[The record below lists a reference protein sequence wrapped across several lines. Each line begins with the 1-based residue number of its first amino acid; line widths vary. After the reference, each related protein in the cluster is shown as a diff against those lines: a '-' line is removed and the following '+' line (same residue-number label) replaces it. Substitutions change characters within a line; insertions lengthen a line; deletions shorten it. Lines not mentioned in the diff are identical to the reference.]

1 MAGFADVPASAWYA
15 PYVQTVV
22 DKDLFAG
29 VGEGTFAPESS
40 MTYAQFLTVLYK
52 FSGDQ
57 LPASQGAWYQSYV
70 DWANNAGLVPAE
82 MAGFNPD
89 ASITRQD
96 MAALFG
102 NFLDA
107 YDHSAQPVT
116 DEEPSFADAGS
127 ISGYASDGVTLC
139 YQMGLMSG
147 NDDGTFAPAATATR
161 AQVAV
166 TMTQMARVMGR

>member
-1 MAGFADVPASAWYA
+1 
-15 PYVQTVV
+15 
-22 DKDLFAG
+22 
-29 VGEGTFAPESS
+29 
-40 MTYAQFLTVLYK
+40 MTYALFLTVLHK

-57 LPASQGAWYQSYV
+57 LSASQGAWYQCYV

-102 NFLDA
+102 SFLDT

-127 ISGYASDGVTLC
+127 IAGYASKGVTLC

-147 NDDGTFAPAATATR
+147 KDGNRFDPLATATR
-161 AQVAV
+161 AEVAV

>member
-1 MAGFADVPASAWYA
+1 M
-15 PYVQTVV
+15 
-22 DKDLFAG
+22 
-29 VGEGTFAPESS
+29 
-40 MTYAQFLTVLYK
+40 
-52 FSGDQ
+52 
-57 LPASQGAWYQSYV
+57 
-70 DWANNAGLVPAE
+70 DWAENAGLVPDG

-127 ISGYASDGVTLC
+127 IAGYASKGVTLC

-147 NDDGTFAPAATATR
+147 NDDGTFAPDATATR
-161 AQVAV
+161 AEVAV
-166 TMTQMARVMGR
+166 TMTQMARVMGW